1 MKTSE
6 IITLI
11 NAGYTKADIDAMETD
26 SAGNNP
32 APDPAKDTPDPA
44 KDTPDPAPDT
54 PAPDAAGGSAPEG
67 SDVLKALQSTVAEL
81 AKSVKA
87 MQAAN
92 IAGARTDPPAP
103 KATAE
108 SAIMNF
114 MKRM

>member
-1 MKTSE
+1 MKLNE
-6 IITLI
+6 IITLL
-11 NAGYTKADIDAMETD
+11 NAGYTKADIDAME
-26 SAGNNP
+26 SAAGGGSPAPAGDPP
-32 APDPAKDTPDPA
+32 APDPAPD
-44 KDTPDPAPDT
+44 PDPAP
-54 PAPDAAGGSAPEG
+54 ANPDAAGGSAPEG
-67 SDVLKALQSTVAEL
+67 NAMLQALQATVAEL

-92 IAGARTDPPAP
+92 IAGARQDPPEP